1 MTQVGKVVV
10 AGGGIGGLT
19 LALAL
24 ARGGVEVEVHE
35 KYDHLQS
42 RATGF
47 TIWSYAVRHLL
58 DLGVDPDTL
67 ARLGSPI
74 EATELRS
81 RHGRLIES
89 LPVGEASRRLGAP
102 TYDIQRHGLQEA
114 LIEALGADR
123 VKMGSE
129 VVGVEQDATGA
140 TVLLQDGGRA
150 TGDLVIGA
158 DGAHSTLRDGV
169 AGRHLELRYSGFG
182 GWGTVIPFTHE
193 LLPERHHVEIWEK
206 GSKGG
211 VADVGDGHARWYVM
225 HRAPAGGDAP
235 VHKEEILAH
244 IDGWYELLGAAV
256 EATPQEAIVRTEA
269 WDLAPMTTWIDGR
282 VVLLGDAAHATTPF
296 AAMGACMAIEDASL
310 LGRLLLEQPWE
321 QALPQYERER
331 KKRAEEVVKH
341 GRTMGRISQLQSTVA
356 LWLRDEFLAHVPPPK
371 LQEIAEEM
379 ASGR

>member
-1 MTQVGKVVV
+1 MAQVSRVVV
-10 AGGGIGGLT
+10 VGGGIGGLT
-19 LALAL
+19 VALAL
-24 ARGGVEVEVHE
+24 QRGGVEVEVHE

-47 TIWSYAVRHLL
+47 TIWSYAVKHLL

-67 ARLGSPI
+67 ARLGSAI
-74 EATELRS
+74 EFTDIRS

-89 LPVGEASRRLGAP
+89 LPVGEVSRRLGAP

-114 LIEALGADR
+114 LIEALGAEH

-129 VVGVEQDATGA
+129 VVGIEQDADSA
-140 TVLLQDGGRA
+140 TVVLKDGGRA

-158 DGAHSTLRDGV
+158 DGAHSTLRDLV
-169 AGRHLELRYSGFG
+169 AGRQLKLHYSGFS
-182 GWGTVIPFTHE
+182 GWGAVIPFTHE

-211 VADVGDGHARWYVM
+211 VADVGGGRARWYVM
-225 HRAPAGGDAP
+225 HRAPAGGTSVD
-235 VHKEEILAH
+235 KREILAH
-244 IDGWYELLGAAV
+244 IDGWYELLAAAV
-256 EATPQEAIVRTEA
+256 EQTPEDGIVRTEA
-269 WDLAPMTTWIDGR
+269 WDLAPIDSWVDGR

-296 AAMGACMAIEDASL
+296 AAMGACMAIEDADA
-310 LGRLLLEQPWE
+310 LGRLLLSQPYETAFPAFEQ
-321 QALPQYERER
+321 ER
-331 KKRAEEVVKH
+331 KKRAEDVVKH
-341 GRTMGRISQLQSTVA
+341 GRTMGRVSQLQSTVA

-371 LQEIAEEM
+371 LAEIAEEM